1 MKEQF
6 GNSKYEVAAMSALC
20 WLSLI
25 GADAN
30 RDYPLLFYPAL
41 AVAMLLL
48 VAINLSYLWAF
59 ARGSG
64 GSPQPPAPG
73 APGRR

>member
-1 MKEQF
+1 MKDQF

-20 WLSLI
+20 WLSLV

-30 RDYPLLFYPAL
+30 RDYTLLFYPGL
-41 AVAMLLL
+41 AVALLLL
-48 VAINLSYLWAF
+48 VAINLSYLGAF
-59 ARGSG
+59 ARWSG